1 MQEEM
6 SSILLKEET
15 KVVISKNQVVSLL
28 WNEET
33 DTNKTFEVEEGAN
46 LSLLLMNLKNTE
58 RKYNF
63 CMNIYESAN
72 VHIYNVATTKKDF
85 AIEEKINLCA
95 PLAKCEIMSV
105 LLVGG
110 EARLNCLVEV
120 NHKKESTQSLLENY
134 AIARDFANVL
144 LNNNGTIDKFARGSI
159 CHQKAKGL
167 TLSPQAKIKAMPNLY
182 INEFDVIANHAC
194 SIGSVNEDDL
204 FYLMSRGLSK
214 DTATELIVMGF
225 IAPLLE
231 QIKDSNIQKVIY
243 NHFKQIL
250 AY

>member
-1 MQEEM
+1 
-6 SSILLKEET
+6 
-15 KVVISKNQVVSLL
+15 
-28 WNEET
+28 
-33 DTNKTFEVEEGAN
+33 
-46 LSLLLMNLKNTE
+46 
-58 RKYNF
+58 
-63 CMNIYESAN
+63 
-72 VHIYNVATTKKDF
+72 
-85 AIEEKINLCA
+85 
-95 PLAKCEIMSV
+95 
-105 LLVGG
+105 
-110 EARLNCLVEV
+110 
-120 NHKKESTQSLLENY
+120 
-134 AIARDFANVL
+134 
-144 LNNNGTIDKFARGSI
+144 
-159 CHQKAKGL
+159 
-167 TLSPQAKIKAMPNLY
+167 MPNLY